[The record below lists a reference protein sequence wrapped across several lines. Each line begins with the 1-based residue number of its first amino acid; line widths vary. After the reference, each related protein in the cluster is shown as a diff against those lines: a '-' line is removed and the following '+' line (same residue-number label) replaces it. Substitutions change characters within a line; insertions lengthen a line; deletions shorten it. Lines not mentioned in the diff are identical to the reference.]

1 MSETVAAINSDKTER
16 ETAQQGQAS
25 ALPMLGQK
33 ATWLRIAKYAMRT
46 PWRLAYTMTLF
57 LSASLMSVFVPIVI
71 GRVIDDAVSGK
82 LTEFPLLLL
91 TMIFAV
97 VLLRAVLLMMA
108 RYQEEFVGTAIHQ
121 QMGLD
126 AVDAALQLNAQTIE
140 DSGSGD
146 LVNRVTNDLDAVH
159 QNVTNYLPSLIYISI
174 YLAVQLV
181 TVVVISPVMGVVML
195 PLVIGMWLVLWQM
208 LPRIAKRT
216 EIAATETSTLVTRVT
231 ENVRGLSTARELGIV
246 EQREELLNRQSEAV
260 YHATSRTIRL
270 RVVMNASVSILAY
283 LPLLF
288 AILLGAFAVSQGW
301 TSWGVISTISLM
313 IFSMYWMIT
322 EFGYSLDKLREAAV
336 VIGRVLGIIGLAE
349 EQIAARERVLAKQAA
364 AGAGGSGAA
373 GGSATAAAT
382 LGAADTA
389 ALDTAVAVAD
399 LDYGYTSSHP
409 VINDLSL
416 TVRRGESLALVGR
429 SGSGKTTLA
438 RLIAGSLSADH
449 GSVMV
454 LGGEVGHGRF
464 PTDPHSDGRPK
475 LLICTQE
482 AHQFVGTLADN
493 LTVVKP
499 NASEPEMLN
508 ALTAVGA
515 NWVSELPQGLN
526 TLLGSDGYELTRD
539 QVQQMALARIILADP
554 HTVILDESTT
564 QLELAP
570 AAESVQAVMQ
580 GRAVIIVSHDAR
592 IAGLA
597 DRAVLLDEGKIIT
610 QGTPA
615 EVFGRL

>member
-1 MSETVAAINSDKTER
+1 
-16 ETAQQGQAS
+16 
-25 ALPMLGQK
+25 MLDQK

-46 PWRLAYTMTLF
+46 PWRLAYTLTLF
-57 LSASLMSVFVPIVI
+57 FSASLMSVFVPIVI

-181 TVVVISPVMGVVML
+181 TIVVISPVLGVVTL

-260 YHATSRTIRL
+260 YQAASRTIRL
-270 RVVMNASVSILAY
+270 RVVMNASVSILSY

-288 AILLGAFAVSQGW
+288 AILLGAYAVSQGW
-301 TSWGVISTISLM
+301 TSWGVISTIALM

-364 AGAGGSGAA
+364 GVAGDTGGAGGAGGAAAA
-373 GGSATAAAT
+373 GGS
-382 LGAADTA
+382 
-389 ALDTAVAVAD
+389 DTAVAVAD

-416 TVRRGESLALVGR
+416 TLKRGESLALVGR

-438 RLIAGSLSADH
+438 RLIAGSLSADR
-449 GSVMV
+449 GSVSV

-499 NASEPEMLN
+499 NASESEMLN

-580 GRAVIIVSHDAR
+580 GRAVIIISHDAR

-597 DRAVLLDEGKIIT
+597 DRAVLLDEGKIIS